1 MQPAGGSELGP
12 AACLGVIGPF
22 SPVGL
27 SDIDGLL
34 RRRDV
39 YKLLSHRHELLNGG
53 KGPLFIKW
61 GIIAPVSDL
70 LCELRILS
78 VPPFPYRKE
87 DMTILILFL

>member
-1 MQPAGGSELGP
+1 M
-12 AACLGVIGPF
+12 
-22 SPVGL
+22 GL

-39 YKLLSHRHELLNGG
+39 YKLLSHCHVLLNDG
-53 KGPLFIKW
+53 KRQSFIKW

-78 VPPFPYRKE
+78 VPPFPYLKE